1 MMIRYMPI
9 CILLSCCLAIFGCA
23 DHRASLGSRSVFAGA
38 GSQVSAV
45 ARLTTNEAVR
55 IAVET
60 AAKSGKYLDKYE
72 VPQAYYS
79 STQRLWMILFDGK
92 ETTPGNHFS
101 VEVDDATGST
111 QLYPGL

>member
-1 MMIRYMPI
+1 VF
-9 CILLSCCLAIFGCA
+9 SGA
-23 DHRASLGSRSVFAGA
+23 RSK
-38 GSQVSAV
+38 VSAV

-72 VPQAYYS
+72 VPQALYS
-79 STQRLWMILFDGK
+79 STQRQWMILFEGK
-92 ETTPGNHFS
+92 EPTPGNHFS
-101 VEVDDATGST
+101 VEVDDATGCT